1 MKTFLIP
8 QSLALI
14 CLIAVLAGCDP
25 GPRAPLAGP
34 VAGTAEVAAPS
45 PTPAEDPLTGTVW
58 IRDDQPDL
66 PGSLRIFLSN
76 GTLVMDSCWETYRLV
91 NWQRDGDRA
100 VRWSEDGMEIQAEIA
115 SLSPQELVLR
125 LKLVDGPKEE
135 RYRAATVPFTCP
147 DMPR

>member
-1 MKTFLIP
+1 MKRFPMAPSLVLIFLTAI
-8 QSLALI
+8 
-14 CLIAVLAGCDP
+14 LAGCDP
-25 GPRAPLAGP
+25 SPRAPVAGP

-45 PTPAEDPLTGTVW
+45 PAPPEDPLTRTVW
-58 IRDDQPDL
+58 IRDDQPEL
-66 PGSLRIFLSN
+66 PGGMRIFLPN

-91 NWQRDGDRA
+91 EWQRDGDRA
-100 VRWSEDGMEIQAEIA
+100 VRWSEDGMEIQAEVA
-115 SLSPQELVLR
+115 NLSPQELVLR